1 MAPLE
6 PGTICSVPPTPAA
19 RRCRERACA
28 PVSRSRQGV
37 VVGLAPAATDPAAQ
51 VG

>member
-19 RRCRERACA
+19 RRCRERARA
-28 PVSRSRQGV
+28 LTWRSVQGV
-37 VVGLAPAATDPAAQ
+37 MVGPAPAATDPAAQ